1 MTVVIIVIVATWMV
15 FSAFLV
21 TTACMNSSRISRM
34 EVPARQRS
42 ALVTKSRPAR
52 LATQINQKTAPIR
65 AEI

>member
-42 ALVTKSRPAR
+42 ALAKPR
-52 LATQINQKTAPIR
+52 LARPVTQINQKTAPIR